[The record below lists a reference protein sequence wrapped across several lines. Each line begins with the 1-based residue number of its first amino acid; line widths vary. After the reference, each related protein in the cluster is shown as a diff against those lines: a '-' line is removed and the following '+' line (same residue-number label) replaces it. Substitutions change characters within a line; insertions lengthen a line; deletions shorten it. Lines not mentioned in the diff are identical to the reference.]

1 MINIYTDGSYDPS
14 TGVGGWA
21 ALIEEPNQEPLCLSG
36 QESAEQKNT
45 SQRMEQLAI
54 IKALEA
60 TKTSAEITI
69 YSDSQY
75 VVYTM
80 DKGWKRRANQD
91 FWGLLDQLARQR
103 TIYWKWIRG
112 HAGNPFNE
120 FVDALANYKAGIRK
134 TLPKY
139 ERYIPINPGTALAS
153 NSKKPTSHLSSKI
166 QVDNPENKLT
176 HLDDSGKATMVD
188 VGQKAET
195 FREAVAKCKVLMQPA
210 TLALIQEGNIE
221 KGEVFSIARL
231 AGIMSAKQTPYLIP
245 LCHPIPLDQVTV
257 EFSVDLKNSA
267 IEILST
273 AKAISRTGLEMEA
286 MMSATI
292 AGLTI
297 YDMVKAVDR
306 STRVTDVRLIRK
318 KGGKS
323 GEIILEQP

>member
-1 MINIYTDGSYDPS
+1 MINIYTDGSYAPS
-14 TGVGGWA
+14 TGAGGWA
-21 ALIEEPNQEPLCLSG
+21 ALIEEPNKEPLCLSG
-36 QESAEQKNT
+36 QETAEQKNT

-54 IKALEA
+54 IRALEA
-60 TKTSAEITI
+60 TKASAEITI

-80 DKGWKRRANQD
+80 EKGWKRRANQD
-91 FWGLLDQLARQR
+91 FWDQLDQLARQR

-120 FVDALANYKAGIRK
+120 FVDAQANYRAGIRK
-134 TLPKY
+134 TPPKY
-139 ERYIPINPGTALAS
+139 EKYVQINPRREQSSNPNKPAESLAS
-153 NSKKPTSHLSSKI
+153 TN
-166 QVDNPENKLT
+166 QVDKLGSQLT
-176 HLDDSGKATMVD
+176 HLDDSGEATMVN
-188 VGQKAET
+188 VGGKSET
-195 FREAVAKCKVLMQPA
+195 YREAVAKCRVLMKPA
-210 TLALIQEGNIE
+210 TLALIQEGNVE

-286 MMSATI
+286 MTAVTI

-323 GEIILEQP
+323 GEIVLESP